1 MNAIEVSIQPLEER
15 MMKALFAALS
25 LLVALSTPVLANTT
39 IVFAT
44 DATWP
49 PMEMVNDQKQV
60 VGYSIEYMTAAG
72 KEAGFTPV
80 FKNTAWDGIFA
91 GLDNKKYDAI
101 VSFVSITED
110 RKKAMDFSEPY
121 YTVRQALIVPKAS
134 TAKSL
139 ADLKGQKV
147 GGQIGTTGY
156 FAIKA
161 AEGVEPKSYDEVGL
175 AMEDLNVGR
184 IAAVVC
190 DDPVAANYALDK
202 YKDTLK
208 IAMVIE
214 TGEAE
219 HYGVAV
225 QKGNTKTLE
234 LINKGILAVKAK
246 GLDKE
251 LMQKW
256 MGQRCSRI
264 LETPGRR
271 ARLFL
276 SERERPCRNRKL
288 PKSKS
293 VTAPPSPPPMTAGWC
308 RPGGSP

>member
-1 MNAIEVSIQPLEER
+1 
-15 MMKALFAALS
+15 MMKALFAALT
-25 LLVALSTPVLANTT
+25 LLVALSGPVRAETT

-60 VGYSIEYMTAAG
+60 VGYSIDYMTAAG

-91 GLDNKKYDAI
+91 GLSANKYDAI
-101 VSFVSITED
+101 VSSVSITEE

-121 YTVRQALIVPKAS
+121 YTVRQALIVPKTS

-161 AEGVEPKSYDEVGL
+161 AEGVEAKSYDEVGL

-190 DDPVAANYALDK
+190 DDPVAAKYALDK
-202 YKDTLK
+202 YKETLK
-208 IAMVIE
+208 IATVIE

-219 HYGVAV
+219 NYGVAMN
-225 QKGNTKTLE
+225 KGNKQILD
-234 LINKGILAVKAK
+234 LVNKGIAAVKAK
-246 GLDKE
+246 GLDKD
-251 LMQKW
+251 LKKKW
-256 MGQRCSRI
+256 IGQ
-264 LETPGRR
+264 
-271 ARLFL
+271 
-276 SERERPCRNRKL
+276 
-288 PKSKS
+288 
-293 VTAPPSPPPMTAGWC
+293 
-308 RPGGSP
+308 

>member
-1 MNAIEVSIQPLEER
+1 
-15 MMKALFAALS
+15 MMKALFTALS
-25 LLVALSTPVLANTT
+25 LLIALSGPVYANTT

-49 PMEMVNDQKQV
+49 PMEMVNSEKQV
-60 VGYSIEYMTAAG
+60 VGYSIEYMTAAA

-101 VSFVSITED
+101 VSSVSITED

-121 YTVRQALIVPKAS
+121 YTVRQALIVPKTS

-139 ADLKGQKV
+139 ADLEGQKV

-161 AEGVEPKSYDEVGL
+161 AAGVEPKSYDEVGL

-256 MGQRCSRI
+256 MGQ
-264 LETPGRR
+264 
-271 ARLFL
+271 
-276 SERERPCRNRKL
+276 
-288 PKSKS
+288 
-293 VTAPPSPPPMTAGWC
+293 
-308 RPGGSP
+308 